1 MNDEN
6 EIKVKIIEASIDE
19 INENGLKFTMDKL
32 AKRLVMSKKTI
43 YKYFENKEKILD
55 EVVDYSF
62 DQIQLSKK
70 KVMRDFSLD
79 TVERLHKILQA
90 MPDRYENLNLVQ
102 LYQLKDKYP
111 DIYSHVE
118 RRLESDWEMTIKLLN
133 QGKKEGKIMDIHIPI
148 FKTMMSATIE
158 QFFKEDILVT
168 NKISYKEALM
178 EVVNI
183 LMNGIAVGSVK

>member
-32 AKRLVMSKKTI
+32 AKQLVMSKKTI
-43 YKYFENKEKILD
+43 YKYFENKEKLLD

-183 LMNGIAVGSVK
+183 LMNGIAVNGGK

>member
-43 YKYFENKEKILD
+43 YKYFENKEKLLD

-118 RRLESDWEMTIKLLN
+118 IRLESDWEMTIKLLN

-183 LMNGIAVGSVK
+183 LMNGIAVNGGK

>member
-43 YKYFENKEKILD
+43 YKYFENKEKLLD

-90 MPDRYENLNLVQ
+90 MQTDMRISI
-102 LYQLKDKYP
+102 LYNY
-111 DIYSHVE
+111 
-118 RRLESDWEMTIKLLN
+118 
-133 QGKKEGKIMDIHIPI
+133 
-148 FKTMMSATIE
+148 
-158 QFFKEDILVT
+158 
-168 NKISYKEALM
+168 IS
-178 EVVNI
+178 
-183 LMNGIAVGSVK
+183 

>member
-43 YKYFENKEKILD
+43 YKYFENKEKLLD

-70 KVMRDFSLD
+70 KVMRDF
-79 TVERLHKILQA
+79 
-90 MPDRYENLNLVQ
+90 
-102 LYQLKDKYP
+102 
-111 DIYSHVE
+111 
-118 RRLESDWEMTIKLLN
+118 
-133 QGKKEGKIMDIHIPI
+133 
-148 FKTMMSATIE
+148 
-158 QFFKEDILVT
+158 
-168 NKISYKEALM
+168 
-178 EVVNI
+178 
-183 LMNGIAVGSVK
+183 